1 MKNIFKYF
9 VAAALGTASIVS
21 CSVEDRFVEDTSQ
34 VYFTDNELT
43 RAVSSVVPYADVE
56 IPYALTTPADGNHT
70 VNLVYDPQFSNAVP
84 TTDFEILSG
93 DEISSGEV
101 TGTLKLRI
109 FSNNASS
116 EGKIAN
122 FKISSS
128 SLSNLKDQGSLK
140 LQLLKTCPLNT
151 FTGSFANTM
160 GWWSPGQVVDIVED
174 PNVPNKLIAVNFFGN
189 GTDLPLTY
197 DPVSYVITVP
207 DMFTGDS
214 TGQGEVRIRTSQD
227 GAKSSFNSC
236 TRTVK
241 LFVNYYIAGVGA
253 YGNYEER
260 FIGL

>member
-9 VAAALGTASIVS
+9 VATALGTASIVS
-21 CSVEDRFVEDTSQ
+21 CSVEDRFVEETSQ
-34 VYFTDNELT
+34 VFFTDKELT

-56 IPYALTTPADGNHT
+56 IPYSLTTPADGNHN

-93 DEISSGEV
+93 DEITSGEV
-101 TGTLKLRI
+101 KGTLKLRI

-116 EGKIAN
+116 DGKIAN
-122 FKISSS
+122 FKITSST
-128 SLSNLKDQGSLK
+128 LSNLKDQGSLK

-160 GWWSPGQVVDIVED
+160 GWNQGQVVDIVED
-174 PNVPNKLIAVNFFGN
+174 PNVPNKLIVVDFFGN
-189 GTDLPLTY
+189 GTDLPLVY
-197 DPVSYVITVP
+197 DPTSYMITVP
-207 DMFTGDS
+207 DMFTGNS
-214 TGQGEVRIRTSQD
+214 TSQGQLRIRTSQD

-253 YGNYEER
+253 YPNQEER